1 MNDCFSESQIKN
13 FYAGMCTDEESRAI
27 QSHLYGCGACTA
39 LYIRAAEENLIPL
52 PCDLTAPV
60 MAQLRRPAM
69 PKRRLLSI
77 YAIAACA
84 TLLIVG
90 SGSIDAIMSASQ
102 QIGRTTQQWTQ
113 KMEDER
119 FSREDDRFKIDF
131 DDRAPSEGQKPG
143 GFFSKFFG
151 NGAK

>member
-39 LYIRAAEENLIPL
+39 LYIRAAEENLILL

-69 PKRRLLSI
+69 PKRRHRYSPCSGLCLCLL
-77 YAIAACA
+77 A
-84 TLLIVG
+84 
-90 SGSIDAIMSASQ
+90 
-102 QIGRTTQQWTQ
+102 RW
-113 KMEDER
+113 KEER
-119 FSREDDRFKIDF
+119 CV
-131 DDRAPSEGQKPG
+131 
-143 GFFSKFFG
+143 
-151 NGAK
+151 